1 MKKIVV
7 IRNESGFGL
16 IQVLAMT
23 LIVSIALLG
32 LFISIEYAKS
42 HAIENY
48 HTRRALL
55 LAQGYIEE
63 VKYNNRNS
71 GTSSYPHVIPVIER
85 VTLDEQ
91 NGEVLDCEVRLSTT
105 AGGIPHPEPGYL
117 NTYYDLV
124 TVEVT
129 WKENPIVGSAEH
141 LNRERQVKIEE
152 YYYWKR
158 SGVIVQ

>member
-1 MKKIVV
+1 MRKIVD

-16 IQVLAMT
+16 ISVLAMM

-32 LFISIEYAKS
+32 LFISIEYAKY
-42 HAIENY
+42 HVIENY

-55 LAQGYIEE
+55 LAQGYIEK
-63 VKYNNRNS
+63 VKYDNRNI
-71 GTSSYPHVIPVIER
+71 GLTSYPHVTPLIEN
-85 VTLDEQ
+85 VTLDELK
-91 NGEVLDCEVRLSTT
+91 GDVLDCEVRVSTT
-105 AGGIPHPEPGYL
+105 AGGIPNLEPGYL
-117 NTYYDLV
+117 NIYYDVV
-124 TVEVT
+124 TVEVI

-141 LNRERQVKIEE
+141 LNRERKVKIEE